1 LVASISDTIANRPAG
16 EREQGILGT
25 SCGQT
30 VIQVSLLTGGGDPH
44 YVFGLSESLVARD
57 VVIDLIGSDEFETP
71 AFRNRAGI
79 QFLNLRR
86 SVDPNVNA
94 RAKAWR
100 VLRYYARLVG
110 YASRARTRIFHI
122 LWNNKF
128 EYFDRTLLMLYYHL
142 LGKKIVLTAHN
153 VNAGRRDGTDSRLN
167 RLTLQM
173 QYRLASHLFV
183 HTEKMKREL
192 IEEFHVKADRVTVIP
207 FGINNAVPATDL
219 SHGEARRRLGIRS
232 DERVLLSLG
241 RIVPYKG
248 LEYLISAFRELRA
261 QDDRYRLIIAGRI
274 ENCEGYWKAVLEQ
287 MQEGLGSGAILLRDG
302 FVPDGE
308 IEVYCKAADAMVLP
322 YRHIYQSGVLFMA
335 HSFGLP
341 VLASDV
347 GSFREEIIEG
357 RTGFIFR
364 AQDPE
369 DLVRAVKEYFAS
381 DLYANLGERRPQI
394 QSEITGRHSWNRI
407 GQMTRNVYAGLF
419 SGKSPTKPEAA
430 EISNAAF
437 TP

>member
-1 LVASISDTIANRPAG
+1 VVKSASDHRANAPAEKREQRSAGGASRPAAL
-16 EREQGILGT
+16 R
-25 SCGQT
+25 
-30 VIQVSLLTGGGDPH
+30 VSLLTGGGDPH
-44 YVFGLSESLVARD
+44 YAFGLSESLVARD
-57 VVIDLIGSDEFETP
+57 VVIDLIGSDEFETA

-79 QFLNLRR
+79 RFLNLRG
-86 SVDPNVNA
+86 SVDPKVSA

-100 VLRYYARLVG
+100 VLLYYVRLVG
-110 YASRARTRIFHI
+110 YARRAQTRIFHI

-173 QYRLASHLFV
+173 QYRLANHLFV

-219 SHGEARRRLGIRS
+219 SHGEARQRLGMQS

-248 LEYLISAFRELRA
+248 LEYLVSAFRQLRA
-261 QDDRYRLIIAGRI
+261 GDDRYRLIIAGRI
-274 ENCEGYWKAVLEQ
+274 ENFEGYWKAVLEQ
-287 MQEGLGSGAILLRDG
+287 MQEDLGSGAILLRDG
-302 FVPDGE
+302 FVPDDE

-381 DLYANLGERRPQI
+381 DLYGHLGERRPQI
-394 QSEITGRHSWNRI
+394 QSEITDRHSWNRI
-407 GQMTRNVYAGLF
+407 GQMTRSVYAGLI
-419 SGKSPTKPEAA
+419 SEKSPIEPEAA
-430 EISNAAF
+430 EIRNASF

>member
-1 LVASISDTIANRPAG
+1 VATSASDHLANAPAE
-16 EREQGILGT
+16 EREQGSLGG
-25 SCGQT
+25 SCRQAALR
-30 VIQVSLLTGGGDPH
+30 VSLLTGGGDPH
-44 YVFGLSESLVARD
+44 YAFGLSESLVARD

-79 QFLNLRR
+79 QFLNLRG
-86 SVDPNVNA
+86 SVDPNVSE

-100 VLRYYARLVG
+100 VLLYYARLVG
-110 YASRARTRIFHI
+110 YASRAQTRIFHI
-122 LWNNKF
+122 LWNNKV

-153 VNAGRRDGTDSRLN
+153 VNAGRRDGNDSWLN

-219 SHGEARRRLGIRS
+219 SYGEARQRLGIRS

-241 RIVPYKG
+241 RIAPYKG

-261 QDDRYRLIIAGRI
+261 GDDRYRLIIAGRI

-287 MQEGLGSGAILLRDG
+287 MQEGLESGAILLRDG

-308 IEVYCKAADAMVLP
+308 IEVFCKAADAMVLP

-357 RTGFIFR
+357 RTGLIFR

-407 GQMTRNVYAGLF
+407 GQMTRSVYAGLF
-419 SGKSPTKPEAA
+419 SGKYPIKPETA
-430 EISNAAF
+430 EVRNPSF

>member
-1 LVASISDTIANRPAG
+1 VATSASDHLANASTEEG
-16 EREQGILGT
+16 EQGSLGG
-25 SCGQT
+25 SCRQAALR
-30 VIQVSLLTGGGDPH
+30 VSLLTGGGDPH
-44 YVFGLSESLVARD
+44 YAFGLSESLVARD

-79 QFLNLRR
+79 QFLNLRG
-86 SVDPNVNA
+86 SVDPNVSA
-94 RAKAWR
+94 WAKAWR
-100 VLRYYARLVG
+100 VLLYYARLVG
-110 YASRARTRIFHI
+110 YASRAQARIFHI
-122 LWNNKF
+122 LWNNKI
-128 EYFDRTLLMLYYHL
+128 EHFDRTLLMLYYHL

-167 RLTLQM
+167 RLTLQI

-219 SHGEARRRLGIRS
+219 SHGEARQRLGIRS

-261 QDDRYRLIIAGRI
+261 EDDRYRLIIAGRI
-274 ENCEGYWKAVLEQ
+274 ENCEGYWKSVLEQ
-287 MQEGLGSGAILLRDG
+287 IQEGLGSGAILLRDG

-347 GSFREEIIEG
+347 GSFREEIVEG

-381 DLYANLGERRPQI
+381 DLYVNLSERRPKI

-407 GQMTRNVYAGLF
+407 GRMTRSVYAGLF
-419 SGKSPTKPEAA
+419 SGKYPIKPETA
-430 EISNAAF
+430 EARNPSF

>member
-1 LVASISDTIANRPAG
+1 VASASDPLANRAAG
-16 EREQGILGT
+16 EREQGNPGAA
-25 SCGQT
+25 CGQAA
-30 VIQVSLLTGGGDPH
+30 IRVSLLTGGGDPH
-44 YVFGLSESLVARD
+44 YAFGLSESLVAHG
-57 VVIDLIGSDEFETP
+57 VLIDLIGSDEFEIP
-71 AFRNRAGI
+71 AFRSRPGI
-79 QFLNLRR
+79 RFLNLRG
-86 SVDPNVNA
+86 SVDPHVSA

-100 VLRYYARLVG
+100 VLVYYARLLG

-128 EYFDRTLLMLYYHL
+128 EYFDRTLLMLYYRL

-173 QYRLASHLFV
+173 QYRLASHVFV

-192 IEEFHVKADRVTVIP
+192 IEEFSVKPDRVTVIP
-207 FGINNAVPATDL
+207 FGINNAVPVTDL
-219 SHGEARRRLGIRS
+219 SSGEARHRLGIRR
-232 DERVLLSLG
+232 DERVLLFLG

-248 LEYLISAFRELRA
+248 LEHLVSAFRQLRA
-261 QDDRYRLIIAGRI
+261 ADKRYRLIIAGRI
-274 ENCEGYWKAVLEQ
+274 ENCESYWKAVLEQ
-287 MQEGLGSGAILLRDG
+287 MREGLRSGAILLQDG
-302 FVPDGE
+302 FVPDSE

-347 GSFREEIIEG
+347 GSFREEIVEG

-364 AQDPE
+364 PEDPG
-369 DLVRAVKEYFAS
+369 DLVRAVEEYFAS
-381 DLYANLGERRPQI
+381 DLYAELCERRPQI
-394 QSEITGRHSWNRI
+394 QSYTAGRHSWNTA
-407 GQMTRNVYAGLF
+407 GQMTRSVYAGLF
-419 SGKSPTKPEAA
+419 SEKLPTEPETA
-430 EISNAAF
+430 EMRNASL

>member
-1 LVASISDTIANRPAG
+1 VATSASDHLANASAEEG
-16 EREQGILGT
+16 EQGSLGG
-25 SCGQT
+25 SCRQAALR
-30 VIQVSLLTGGGDPH
+30 VSLLTGGGDPH
-44 YVFGLSESLVARD
+44 YAFGLSESLVACD

-86 SVDPNVNA
+86 SVDPNVSA

-110 YASRARTRIFHI
+110 YASRAQTHIFHI

-167 RLTLQM
+167 RLTLQI

-219 SHGEARRRLGIRS
+219 PHGEARQRLGIRS

-261 QDDRYRLIIAGRI
+261 EDDRYRLIIAGRI
-274 ENCEGYWKAVLEQ
+274 ENCESYWKAVLEQ
-287 MQEGLGSGAILLRDG
+287 MQEDLGSGAILLRDG
-302 FVPDGE
+302 FVPDGD
-308 IEVYCKAADAMVLP
+308 IEGYCKAADAMVLP

-381 DLYANLGERRPQI
+381 DLYANLSERRPQI

-407 GQMTRNVYAGLF
+407 GQMTRSVYAGLF
-419 SGKSPTKPEAA
+419 SGKYPIKPETA
-430 EISNAAF
+430 EARNPSF

>member
-1 LVASISDTIANRPAG
+1 MASASDHLANACAEEG
-16 EREQGILGT
+16 EQGSLGG
-25 SCGQT
+25 SWGQAALR
-30 VIQVSLLTGGGDPH
+30 VALLTGGGDPH
-44 YVFGLSESLVARD
+44 YAFGLSESLVARD

-79 QFLNLRR
+79 QFLNLRG
-86 SVDPNVNA
+86 SVDPNVSVQ
-94 RAKAWR
+94 AKSWR
-100 VLRYYARLVG
+100 VLLYYARLVG
-110 YASRARTRIFHI
+110 YASRAQTRIFHI
-122 LWNNKF
+122 LWNNKV

-153 VNAGRRDGTDSRLN
+153 VNAGRRDGNDSWLN

-219 SHGEARRRLGIRS
+219 SHGEARQRLGIRS
-232 DERVLLSLG
+232 DERVLLSIG

-248 LEYLISAFRELRA
+248 LEYLISAFRQLRA
-261 QDDRYRLIIAGRI
+261 GDDRYRLIIAGRI

-287 MQEGLGSGAILLRDG
+287 MQEDLRSGAILLRDG
-302 FVPDGE
+302 FVPDSE
-308 IEVYCKAADAMVLP
+308 IEVFCKAADTMVLP

-407 GQMTRNVYAGLF
+407 GQMTRSVYAGLF
-419 SGKSPTKPEAA
+419 SGKYPIKPETA
-430 EISNAAF
+430 EARNTSF